1 MGLSEVSAI
10 LWRERQLLDTLAFKL
25 KEEHLLLLAGEQQW
39 LSKATLEVTE
49 VLEAIKAAELSRAL
63 ETQDL
68 IMEFGLDPMPTLDE
82 LAQATPAAW
91 HQTFS
96 DHKSGL
102 MAALAKIADLA
113 ELNRSILTRHLS
125 AIAETLSMLG
135 EVTGGSYDRAG
146 APSTNVAPSR
156 LVDSSA

>member
-1 MGLSEVSAI
+1 
-10 LWRERQLLDTLAFKL
+10 
-25 KEEHLLLLAGEQQW
+25 
-39 LSKATLEVTE
+39 
-49 VLEAIKAAELSRAL
+49 
-63 ETQDL
+63 
-68 IMEFGLDPMPTLDE
+68 
-82 LAQATPAAW
+82 
-91 HQTFS
+91 
-96 DHKSGL
+96 

-125 AIAETLSMLG
+125 AIADTLSMLG